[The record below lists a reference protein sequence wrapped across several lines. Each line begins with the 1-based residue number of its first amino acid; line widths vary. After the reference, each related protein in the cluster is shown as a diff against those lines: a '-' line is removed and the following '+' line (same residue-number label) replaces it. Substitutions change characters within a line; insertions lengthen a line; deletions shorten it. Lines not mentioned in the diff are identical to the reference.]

1 MQLSCFAE
9 VATTLS
15 FSRAAENLHVSQP
28 TVSHQIKA
36 LEDELGCALL
46 TRSTRTVRLTEDGM
60 VFLGY
65 AYEILDLEARSRAQ
79 LAQGGSGSTEHTIKI
94 GVHDGLEGQLV
105 VPALRTLHAA
115 DPDFDP
121 VLRMGPA
128 SSLRDMLEN
137 GSIDVVPEYRDPA
150 EAPSNA
156 TTLLRLADLPVVC
169 VSARDHPLASR
180 AGGPPCVEDL
190 LRAGRIAVGD
200 PHHCAEALVRAQ
212 RQIAMRV
219 DTPQVM
225 MGANVEVC
233 LALARAG
240 VAFTLLPDIPAA
252 RQPDLVAIPVEGLA
266 PIAFGVRVRHGR
278 RPALVNAFVKALAD
292 ELASS

>member
-65 AYEILDLEARSRAQ
+65 AYEI
-79 LAQGGSGSTEHTIKI
+79 GGSGSTEHTIKI

-169 VSARDHPLASR
+169 VSARNHPLASR
-180 AGGPPCVEDL
+180 AGGPLCVEDL

-212 RQIAMRV
+212 RQVAMRM

-252 RQPDLVAIPVEGLA
+252 RQPDLVAIPVEGLV
-266 PIAFGVRVRHGR
+266 PITFGVRVRRGR